1 MSHFAIAGLQL
12 NLKSKGN
19 LDYVLDKIRY
29 TKKRYPFVKM
39 IVCSE
44 LAICG
49 AGKGFAEPKLH
60 EVTTVLCEVAKE
72 LSVWLVPGSIHE
84 IDGDQTFNTAI
95 VINPEGKLIS
105 KFRKLCP
112 FLPYERGISA
122 GENICCFD
130 VPNVGRFGLFICY
143 DIWFPEISR
152 AMIADGAEVLLHP
165 TLTDTND
172 RKIEK
177 SMVVATAAQQ
187 QCYVVNINGAGDLGV
202 GQSML
207 VGPEGD
213 IIHES
218 QSTEEILLFEADFN
232 KVRRTRERG
241 ILCLGQP
248 LKTYRDQILTKE
260 KFKNLNESDFLNNL
274 GELSIPSDES

>member
-1 MSHFAIAGLQL
+1 
-12 NLKSKGN
+12 
-19 LDYVLDKIRY
+19 
-29 TKKRYPFVKM
+29 
-39 IVCSE
+39 
-44 LAICG
+44 
-49 AGKGFAEPKLH
+49 
-60 EVTTVLCEVAKE
+60 
-72 LSVWLVPGSIHE
+72 
-84 IDGDQTFNTAI
+84 
-95 VINPEGKLIS
+95 
-105 KFRKLCP
+105 
-112 FLPYERGISA
+112 
-122 GENICCFD
+122 
-130 VPNVGRFGLFICY
+130 
-143 DIWFPEISR
+143 
-152 AMIADGAEVLLHP
+152 MIADGAEVLLHP

-187 QCYVVNINGAGDLGV
+187 QCYAVNINGAGDLGV

-241 ILCLGQP
+241 ILCLGPP
-248 LKTYRDQILTKE
+248 LNTYRDQLSTKE
-260 KFKNLNESDFLNNL
+260 NFKNSNESDFLNNL

>member
-12 NLKSKGN
+12 NLNSRSN
-19 LDYVLDKIRY
+19 LDYVLDKIKY

-60 EVTTVLCEVAKE
+60 EVTNILCDIAKE

-95 VINPEGKLIS
+95 VINPEGKLVS

-112 FLPYERGISA
+112 FLPYERGISE
-122 GENICCFD
+122 GEDICCFD
-130 VPNVGRFGLFICY
+130 VPNIGRFGLFICY

-177 SMVVATAAQQ
+177 SMVIATAAQQ
-187 QCYVVNINGAGDLGV
+187 QCYIVNINGAGELGV

-207 VGPEGD
+207 VGPEGEV
-213 IIHES
+213 IHES
-218 QSTEEILLFEADFN
+218 QSTEEVLLFEADFG

-241 ILCLGQP
+241 ILSLGQP
-248 LKTYRDQILTKE
+248 LKTYRDQILAKE
-260 KFKNLNESDFLNNL
+260 KFRTLSQSEFLDNL
-274 GELSIPSDES
+274 GKLNLPTDDI

>member
-12 NLKSKGN
+12 NLKSRSN
-19 LDYVLDKIRY
+19 LDYVLDKIKY

-49 AGKGFAEPKLH
+49 AGKGFAKPKLH

-177 SMVVATAAQQ
+177 SMVVATAVQQ

>member
-1 MSHFAIAGLQL
+1 MSL
-12 NLKSKGN
+12 
-19 LDYVLDKIRY
+19 
-29 TKKRYPFVKM
+29 
-39 IVCSE
+39 
-44 LAICG
+44 LAIRG
-49 AGKGFAEPKLH
+49 
-60 EVTTVLCEVAKE
+60 
-72 LSVWLVPGSIHE
+72 
-84 IDGDQTFNTAI
+84 
-95 VINPEGKLIS
+95 
-105 KFRKLCP
+105 
-112 FLPYERGISA
+112 GISA

-207 VGPEGD
+207 VGPDD

-232 KVRRTRERG
+232 KVRRTRERYSLFG
-241 ILCLGQP
+241 STIKNLQRSNLDKRKIQ
-248 LKTYRDQILTKE
+248 
-260 KFKNLNESDFLNNL
+260 KFK
-274 GELSIPSDES
+274 